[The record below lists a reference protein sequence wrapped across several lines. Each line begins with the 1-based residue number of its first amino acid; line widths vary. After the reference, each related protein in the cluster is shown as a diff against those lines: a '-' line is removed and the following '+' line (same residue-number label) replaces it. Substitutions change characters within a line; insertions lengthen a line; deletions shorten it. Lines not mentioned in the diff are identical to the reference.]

1 MSDTGPRDGPPS
13 IVVAVESRQPD
24 AVLLQAAALA
34 NDLGAELICAHVNA
48 SRYPVE
54 EHPDGTI
61 FSVPFDPDLPEF
73 GEEEFDPAL
82 ADHVR
87 SVLGPLNVPYTLRAL
102 AGDPAR
108 ALGHLAD
115 TVGARLIVV
124 GTHPP
129 GLRRGIH
136 EFINGS
142 VAVHLAH
149 RQHRP
154 VVVIPLSPVTGEGRL
169 PWE

>member
-1 MSDTGPRDGPPS
+1 MDDVEPQRRSV
-13 IVVAVESRQPD
+13 IVVAVEPKQSD
-24 AVLLQAAALA
+24 AVLLQASTLA
-34 NDLGAELICAHVNA
+34 RDLDADLVCAHVDMG
-48 SRYPVE
+48 RYPVE
-54 EHPDGTI
+54 EHPDGTVA
-61 FSVPFDPDLPEF
+61 SLPYDPDLPDL

-82 ADHVR
+82 ANHIRDVLEGSDVR
-87 SVLGPLNVPYTLRAL
+87 YTLRAL

-115 TVGARLIVV
+115 AVDARLIVV
-124 GTHPP
+124 GTHHP

-136 EFINGS
+136 DFFEGS

-154 VVVIPLSPVTGEGRL
+154 VVVIPLSPVTGDGKL